1 MCIRDR
7 SIFGEGGGEQLASE
21 AGVKLLGELPL
32 EKQIRE
38 EMDKGTPT
46 VSSNPTDP
54 ASLAY
59 REIARKMTATLS
71 MRKKDYSA
79 AFPKIVIQ
87 ND

>member
-1 MCIRDR
+1 
-7 SIFGEGGGEQLASE
+7 
-21 AGVKLLGELPL
+21 
-32 EKQIRE
+32 
-38 EMDKGTPT
+38 MDKGTPT
-46 VSSNPTDP
+46 VSVNPESPTSM
-54 ASLAY
+54 AF